1 MNADPKSMSPGLPG
15 DPDWGGAFWKTN
27 AYAPWP
33 VWIWLN
39 GYTWALDQFINDA
52 LTAA

>member
-1 MNADPKSMSPGLPG
+1 V
-15 DPDWGGAFWKTN
+15 GGAFWKTN

-39 GYTWALDQFINDA
+39 GHVRHEVACVEWDLSKEDRLMSVT
-52 LTAA
+52 